1 MRCNVAIV
9 SRADRD
15 KWDERYRAGAF
26 AERPHPSALLEDWIE
41 RLPGGRALDLA
52 CGAGRN
58 ALFLARNRFEV
69 TGIDISG
76 AGLERARNS
85 ALDAGLQID
94 WRQQDLDEG
103 LQARGKFNV
112 ICLFRYLNRDLIR
125 RLPDFIAPNG
135 ILLVEV
141 HLHVEGNAQ
150 EVPLAGPSN
159 PAFLAAPGELPALL
173 AGMEVLLQEE
183 GIVVDPDGRHVALA
197 RLIGRKP
204 GCTRANRP
212 TEPD

>member
-1 MRCNVAIV
+1 M
-9 SRADRD
+9 SRADRE

-58 ALFLARNRFEV
+58 SLFLARNGFEV
-69 TGIDISG
+69 TGIDIST

-85 ALDAGLQID
+85 AFDAGLQID
-94 WRQQDLDEG
+94 WRQQDLDDG
-103 LQARGKFNV
+103 PKAQGKFNV
-112 ICLFRYLNRDLIR
+112 ICLFRYLNRHLIR
-125 RLPDFIAPNG
+125 RLPDLLAPEG
-135 ILLVEV
+135 ILLVEE
-141 HLHVEGNAQ
+141 HLRVDGNAQ

-204 GCTRANRP
+204 GRTRANRP